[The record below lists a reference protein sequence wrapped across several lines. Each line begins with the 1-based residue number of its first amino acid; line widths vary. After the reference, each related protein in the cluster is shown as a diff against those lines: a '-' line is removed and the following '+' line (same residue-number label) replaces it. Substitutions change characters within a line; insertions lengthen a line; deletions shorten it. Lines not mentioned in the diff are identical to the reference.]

1 MFVTGK
7 PQNAQQRWE
16 CVAYVVWLQWLPNL
30 TDLLGSYSMV
40 PCDEIG
46 VSEWFLGSGDF
57 AIVHASRDTYDGTSG
72 PTFAALLELV
82 SYAPSPLLHLPMM
95 VLTNRHLL
103 VHQIMQLESRKRCR
117 LCQLPRLPLRIRNDW
132 CEVLAIW

>member
-16 CVAYVVWLQWLPNL
+16 CVAYVVWLEWLPNL

-57 AIVHASRDTYDGTSG
+57 AIVHASRFTYDGTSG

-103 VHQIMQLESRKRCR
+103 VHQIMQLEAGSGADYVSCHDF
-117 LCQLPRLPLRIRNDW
+117 LS
-132 CEVLAIW
+132 E